1 MILNGT
7 NCTERAEMT
16 DQDQPPKRPRGRP
29 PKYAGQGKRQNFSFR
44 ITEKMRERLIESVKE
59 SGRSLSEEIEF
70 RINRDLGWEQT
81 KSDINKLLAEAAAIR
96 DAAYVHALRA
106 AGLMILREIEGKP
119 TRATVDLQTLL
130 AEADGI
136 ARGLRSGFIDD
147 RAPPA
152 PEQPRPMTA
161 EEEQRLLQEIEN
173 IRRTIDEAVART
185 RAADAA
191 AARKDPDEAA

>member
-1 MILNGT
+1 
-7 NCTERAEMT
+7 MT

-96 DAAYVHALRA
+96 DAAYVHALLA